1 MKYSFKIKTL
11 GVALMAVSILS
22 SCTGDFDEINKDPN
36 SLTEDQLDA
45 TLAGPA
51 FASAL
56 YAGIHNG
63 SYSSPG
69 VDDQG
74 TWGIATGILSSTFI
88 HYLNCGYGTERNA
101 FVNGYEGR
109 GWTRFYTVAAP
120 ALSNAIKAS
129 KGNEEALAILKIWK
143 VFMYNQMVDAY
154 GPIPYTEAGNGKDK
168 VPYDSVEFIYADF
181 FKLLDEA
188 NATLTSTSATS
199 VASLAPNDRVYS
211 GSVDKWRIFGNS
223 MRLRLALRISDKEP
237 ANAKTQAEA
246 AVAAG
251 VMQTN
256 DQSAFFKA
264 SNITPN
270 NLNMIVNSWGYVMTA
285 SMESILVGYN
295 DPRLEKWFAPLDAT
309 AATKVYRGNPVGG
322 LEDQFGTTKFSA
334 FNNDVL
340 GNGAA
345 NTLSETKNI
354 EIFMASENYLSRAE
368 GALNGWN
375 MGGDAKTLYETGIR
389 LSLAQWGITD
399 AAAVSAYINGSTLP
413 TLPNILTLYPTL
425 DLQDIPVKL
434 PVAWSASTADQRTQI
449 AVQKYL
455 AIFPESWEAWAD
467 LRRSDAKVIY
477 PVLNTDNPD
486 AGVGKSLMKRI
497 IYTTN
502 EYSSNKE
509 AVDGGVAKLGGP
521 DSGGTRLWWDTK

>member
-11 GVALMAVSILS
+11 GVALLAVSILS
-22 SCTGDFDEINKDPN
+22 SCTGDFDEINTDPN

-109 GWTRFYTVAAP
+109 GWTRFYTVAVP
-120 ALSNAIKAS
+120 ALNNAFKAS
-129 KGNEEALAILKIWK
+129 EGNAEALAILKIWK

-154 GPIPYTEAGNGKDK
+154 GPIPYTEAGNGKEK
-168 VPYDSVEFIYADF
+168 VPYDSVEFIYEDF

-188 NATLTSTSATS
+188 NTTLSAASIST
-199 VASLAPNDRVYS
+199 VASFQPNDRLYS
-211 GSVDKWRIFGNS
+211 GNVNNWRIFGNS
-223 MRLRLALRISDKEP
+223 LKLRLALRISDVQPEK
-237 ANAKTQAEA
+237 AKTQAEA

-251 VMQTN
+251 VMVNNEQG
-256 DQSAFFKA
+256 AFFKA

-270 NLNMIVNSWGYVMTA
+270 NLNMIVNSWGYTMTA

-295 DPRLEKWFAPLDAT
+295 DPRLAKWFATIDT
-309 AATKVYRGNPVGG
+309 GEYRGQPVGG
-322 LEDQFGTTKFSA
+322 LENQFGTTKFSA
-334 FNNDVL
+334 FNNDVM

-345 NTLSETKNI
+345 GNLSESKNI
-354 EIFMASENYLSRAE
+354 EVFMASENYFSRAE

-375 MGGDAKTLYETGIR
+375 MGGTAQTLYEEGIR
-389 LSLAQWGITD
+389 MSLRQWGITD
-399 AAAVSAYINGSTLP
+399 NTVIDAYVAGNTLP
-413 TLPNILTLYPTL
+413 TVPNIATVYPGLGLEDT
-425 DLQDIPVKL
+425 PVKL
-434 PVAWSASTADQRTQI
+434 PVAWSAVATNQRTQI

-455 AIFPESWEAWAD
+455 AIFPESWESWAD

-477 PVLNTDNPD
+477 APLNTDNND

-502 EYSSNKE
+502 EYSANRE
-509 AVDGGVAKLGGP
+509 AVIDGISKLGGP
-521 DSGGTRLWWDTK
+521 DTGGSKIWWDVK

>member
-11 GVALMAVSILS
+11 GVAIALLSTFS
-22 SCTGDFDEINKDPN
+22 SCTGDFDEINTDPN
-36 SLTEDQLDA
+36 SLTENQLDP
-45 TLAGPA
+45 TLAGPS

-120 ALSNAIKAS
+120 ALTNAIKAS
-129 KGNEEALAILKIWK
+129 EGNAEALAILKIWK

-168 VPYDSVEFIYADF
+168 VPYDSVESIYDDF

-188 NATLTSTSATS
+188 NTTLASSSTAT
-199 VASLAPNDRVYS
+199 VASLSPNDRIYA
-211 GSVDKWRIFGNS
+211 GSVDKWRVFGNS
-223 MRLRLALRISDKEP
+223 MRLRLALRISDKD
-237 ANAKTQAEA
+237 AARAKTQAEA

-256 DQSAFFKA
+256 DQGAFFKA

-270 NLNMIVNSWGYVMTA
+270 NLNMIVNSWGYTMTA

-295 DPRLEKWFAPLDAT
+295 DPRLAKWFATIDT
-309 AATKVYRGNPVGG
+309 GVYRGQPVGG

-334 FNNDVL
+334 FNNDIM

-345 NTLSETKNI
+345 GNISESKNI
-354 EIFMASENYLSRAE
+354 EVFMASENYLSRAE

-399 AAAVSAYINGSTLP
+399 VAAVNAYIAGSTLP
-413 TLPNILTLYPTL
+413 TLPNVLTVYPTL
-425 DLQDIPVKL
+425 DLRDIPVKL
-434 PVAWSASTADQRTQI
+434 PVAFSASTADQRTQI

-477 PVLNTDNPD
+477 PVLNTDNTDP
-486 AGVGKSLMKRI
+486 GVGKTLMKRI

-502 EYSSNKE
+502 EYSSNKA
-509 AVDGGVAKLGGP
+509 AVEDGIVKLGGA